1 MTVIQQCLFHK
12 TLESSGSPV
21 MEPHGTRLNVY
32 LQTPLKHPLGK
43 KTCLSVH
50 KKNNYKSSSVYTV

>member
-43 KTCLSVH
+43 K
-50 KKNNYKSSSVYTV
+50 NMPFSS